1 MKRILNKDRKETMM
15 YSPKIDE
22 DLIPILYRLAKQ
34 EKKPMTKLI
43 DEMLR
48 AEIERRNVQDR
59 PQETEEVTGKV
70 KKRVED
76 G

>member
-1 MKRILNKDRKETMM
+1 M

-22 DLIPILYRLAKQ
+22 DLIPTLYKLAKS
-34 EKKPMTKLI
+34 EGKTMTRLV

-48 AEIERRNVQDR
+48 SEIERRNVQDR
-59 PQETEEVTGKV
+59 PQEINGVADKV

>member
-1 MKRILNKDRKETMM
+1 M

-22 DLIPILYRLAKQ
+22 ELIPILYKLAKQ
-34 EKKPMTKLI
+34 EGKTMTRLV
-43 DEMLR
+43 DEILR

-59 PQETEEVTGKV
+59 PPENMKVTGRV
-70 KKRVED
+70 KKRTED